1 MFSCQTAF
9 SRLHT
14 DGVAFQWPT
23 VALHAGVSYA
33 MLREVDPL
41 HGTLGPTFDSS
52 PLLPGLQLR
61 IAPGMARLF
70 VITRRSAAADKARQR
85 QKSDDTRP
93 AGWRCQCANSSLC
106 APLTTPPADKEVFA
120 YWEMPSPSSTGLE
133 GMEQLFTDSALVTTI
148 AVCEGNWQQELAAPV
163 LPDELLCYA
172 HGRGVRVVV
181 GCVGCDVWSS
191 DTHRCPGHSASTP
204 YDFNDTAARKDYV
217 EALSSYTHDQGYD
230 GVSLDMEGG
239 IAKEQESGLTAL
251 VQEVRA
257 SLPAA
262 AQLSFAS
269 ACLLTP
275 KASSYGYNWTALAEA
290 TDFLFPMC

>member
-1 MFSCQTAF
+1 
-9 SRLHT
+9 
-14 DGVAFQWPT
+14 
-23 VALHAGVSYA
+23 
-33 MLREVDPL
+33 
-41 HGTLGPTFDSS
+41 
-52 PLLPGLQLR
+52 
-61 IAPGMARLF
+61 
-70 VITRRSAAADKARQR
+70 
-85 QKSDDTRP
+85 
-93 AGWRCQCANSSLC
+93 
-106 APLTTPPADKEVFA
+106 
-120 YWEMPSPSSTGLE
+120 
-133 GMEQLFTDSALVTTI
+133 MEQLFTDSALVTTI

-172 HGRGVRVVV
+172 HGRGVRVVL

-191 DTHRCPGHSASTP
+191 DTHRCPGHSATTP